1 MNCGAIPHLNRTEY
15 ETMSRKYLS
24 KWWIAAAILG
34 ALLVG
39 RHAHSA
45 TIETF
50 APNDK
55 RSFWIILIDGEIRPD
70 DSLAFKRVVAKNKI
84 TDAVVALNSPCK
96 GQAI

>member
-1 MNCGAIPHLNRTEY
+1 
-15 ETMSRKYLS
+15 MSRKYLS
-24 KWWIAAAILG
+24 MWWIAAAILG
-34 ALLVG
+34 AMLVG

-55 RSFWIILIDGEIRPD
+55 RSSWIILIDGEIRPD

-84 TDAVVALNSPCK
+84 TEAVVALNSPVHPMRNFTLNRLSNH
-96 GQAI
+96 GSARGA